1 MLIAVRVV
9 GVLIVGMG
17 VAFLLKPKLY
27 KQYVVFW
34 QPGKRL
40 YLGAILAILIG
51 VLLLLAASSE
61 CRLVGVI
68 LAVGI
73 ISLAKGIM
81 LFTLGR
87 EKIESVLKWYQARS
101 LLVLRLIAL
110 IAIALGALLIYS
122 A

>member
-27 KQYVVFW
+27 KQYVAFW

-51 VLLLLAASSE
+51 VVFLLAATQ
-61 CRLVGVI
+61 CRLVGFIIGLGI
-68 LAVGI
+68 LCLV
-73 ISLAKGIM
+73 KGVM

-87 EKIESVLKWYQARS
+87 EKIESILKWYQARS
-101 LLVLRLIAL
+101 LLVLRFIGL
-110 IAIALGALLIYS
+110 IAIAFGALLIYS

>member
-1 MLIAVRVV
+1 MLMLVRVI

-27 KQYVVFW
+27 KQYVAFW

-40 YLGAILAILIG
+40 YLGAISAILFG
-51 VLLLLAASSE
+51 VVFLLATTQ

-87 EKIESVLKWYQARS
+87 EKIESILKWYQGKS
-101 LLVLRLIAL
+101 LLALRLIAL
-110 IAIALGALLIYS
+110 IAIAFGALLIYS